1 VLNEPAIILIATLA
15 ASGLL
20 VLGVMDLIW
29 PTTRTRV
36 RRARPGGV
44 HPSIPEVRDRVVTSI
59 PAVGRPPV
67 IPRTAAPVVERPI
80 APVVESGP
88 VAPAPV
94 EPVALESMAGPPMVE
109 EPESVEAERV
119 PPPARGWQLELDAQT
134 TPTLEPTPEPEVEEE
149 PEPEPAV
156 PGPTAVVER
165 CRELTAEMRYGDAVA
180 EAMAFL
186 HRADAGPASAVVT
199 LWIEVATARDRMGD
213 REGALEAFRAAVDAA
228 PEEDRERVRL
238 ECGWWAATTAR
249 EAIAAVP
256 HDGDRYTP
264 LASVRG
270 FVADAREIVGTMSTI
285 NAVHADIEGEFWPA
299 YERHVGALIT
309 DRDYAEAYR
318 LATEA
323 LSDDALP
330 SERRSTFEEFRAATL
345 AARIV
350 ALADRAVLA
359 VDEHREWEAV
369 GALERAETLLRSETS
384 LPAARR
390 DEAVAQVA
398 IGYARLGRRRVD
410 ANEFEEALDPLGRA
424 VRLSK
429 PDAASRDEACLA
441 MVTALNAVVDARSA
455 MIRDVATTGNRDSA
469 AAQAEKLWAL
479 LRSSMAAGVP
489 QEPLTSA
496 IASTRRLIDDLH

>member
-1 VLNEPAIILIATLA
+1 MLNEPAVILLATLA

-36 RRARPGGV
+36 RRARPVGFRL
-44 HPSIPEVRDRVVTSI
+44 PTPEVRDKVVAPI
-59 PAVGRPPV
+59 PAAARPPV
-67 IPRTAAPVVERPI
+67 IPRTVAPVVLESI
-80 APVVESGP
+80 AEPPVVE
-88 VAPAPV
+88 
-94 EPVALESMAGPPMVE
+94 EPVSG
-109 EPESVEAERV
+109 EPERV
-119 PPPARGWQLELDAQT
+119 PEPVRGWQLELDTPMA
-134 TPTLEPTPEPEVEEE
+134 PTLEPTPEPEVEEE
-149 PEPEPAV
+149 PEPEPEPAAV
-156 PGPTAVVER
+156 GPAALIER
-165 CRELTAEMRYGDAVA
+165 CRELTAEMRYGDTVA

-186 HRADAGPASAVVT
+186 QRSDAGPSDVVGTLWLEVVT
-199 LWIEVATARDRMGD
+199 ARERMGD
-213 REGALEAFRAAVDAA
+213 RDGALEAFRAAVEAA
-228 PEEDRERVRL
+228 PEDDRERVRL

-249 EAIAAVP
+249 EVIASVP

-264 LASVRG
+264 LASLRG
-270 FVADAREIVGTMSTI
+270 FVVRAREIVGTMSTI
-285 NAVHADIEGEFWPA
+285 NAVHADLEGEFWPA

-330 SERRSTFEEFRAATL
+330 SERRATFEEFRAATL
-345 AARIV
+345 AARII

-398 IGYARLGRRRVD
+398 VGYARLGRRRVD
-410 ANEFEEALDPLGRA
+410 AGEFEEALDPLGRA
-424 VRLSK
+424 LRLSK
-429 PDAASRDEACLA
+429 PDAAARDEACLA
-441 MVTALNAVVDARSA
+441 MVTALNAVIEARSA

-496 IASTRRLIDDLH
+496 IASTRRLIDELG